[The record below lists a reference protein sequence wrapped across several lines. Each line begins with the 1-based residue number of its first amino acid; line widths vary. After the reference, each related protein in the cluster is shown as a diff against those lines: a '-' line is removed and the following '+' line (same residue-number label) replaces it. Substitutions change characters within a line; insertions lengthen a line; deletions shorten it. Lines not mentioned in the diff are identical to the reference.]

1 MRVIKQFLGVPNL
14 RRSTPS
20 MFMHF
25 LPGISLVT
33 LRRQFVAEVRWL
45 FPVSRQK
52 KRESGKQRNTEPWRW
67 DLNENTA
74 FSEISATCSPI
85 NIANILSKSSVP
97 VYCLFVFA
105 CLFFLLWLF
114 VGSSYSLFI
123 SPLQDTETGSK
134 DEHSK
139 NKWQNINCY
148 KSSKILC
155 MLSWFCVSNGTR
167 SLSKNITLPSVQ
179 AKLAMLCQKK

>member
-1 MRVIKQFLGVPNL
+1 
-14 RRSTPS
+14 
-20 MFMHF
+20 MFMDF
-25 LPGISLVT
+25 LPGISLVI

-85 NIANILSKSSVP
+85 NTANILSKSSVP

-105 CLFFLLWLF
+105 WLFFLIWQVF
-114 VGSSYSLFI
+114 FAPFYSLFI
-123 SPLQDTETGSK
+123 SPFQSTETGSK

-148 KSSKILC
+148 KSSKIYTCYLDFVF
-155 MLSWFCVSNGTR
+155 LTVPDPFP
-167 SLSKNITLPSVQ
+167 KI
-179 AKLAMLCQKK
+179 